1 MKQGSRYLPL
11 SISSTTI
18 SGCITDCYPPS
29 RFVQK
34 LIQCFMLLSI
44 YIKGN
49 NKLFSI
55 ILIIL
60 SLNSTSTY
68 AQQTL
73 EISFKA
79 RHYEGQALGLDSIL
93 IKNINRNCD
102 TTLYAPDTILNLL
115 FYVGMDENKAIE
127 NSFNI
132 SQNYPNP
139 VIMGKTSVDIFM
151 PHQDRVFIKV
161 FDITGNLVTHYNII
175 ISNGM
180 HTFDFYIENRG
191 TYLLTAMTGG
201 QFKSVKIMSLG
212 NKSNQE
218 SRIEYGTF
226 KESTILNLKTK
237 QLNGGFWFEPGDTL
251 WYVGYANT
259 PELIYGSDVME
270 SAPLVDTLISF
281 KIVEGLPCPNNVAV
295 KHSGYLYPTVQI
307 NEQCWLKENMNI
319 GTMINGDTNMTDNG
333 IIEKYCYDNESV
345 NCAVYGGLYQWD
357 ELMQYSTQEFS
368 QGICPFGWHIST
380 YSEWEILISERSANE
395 LKEKG
400 DSHWLTGNSGNN
412 SSGFTA
418 LPAGYRGWNS
428 GSFDMIYEGCDFFT
442 STEYEIDDDYSW
454 ARSMYYASSWIGGGN
469 AWKTHGLSIRC
480 LKD

>member
-1 MKQGSRYLPL
+1 ML
-11 SISSTTI
+11 S
-18 SGCITDCYPPS
+18 PP

-34 LIQCFMLLSI
+34 LIQSFMLLSI

-49 NKLFSI
+49 NKFFSI

-281 KIVEGLPCPNNVAV
+281 KIVEGLPCLDNIAV
-295 KHSGYLYPTVQI
+295 KHAGQLYPTVKLL
-307 NEQCWLKENMNI
+307 NECWFKENLNV
-319 GTMINGDTNMTDNG
+319 GTMIVGDSNMVDNN
-333 IIEKYCYDNESV
+333 IIEKYCYDNNPA
-345 NCAVYGGLYQWD
+345 NCQEYGALYQWN
-357 ELMQYSTQEFS
+357 ELMNYTEEEAT
-368 QGICPFGWHIST
+368 QGICPQGWHIPTSDE
-380 YSEWEILISERSANE
+380 YFSLVEDFDGVGCKERGNEHWEVGYNVG
-395 LKEKG
+395 G
-400 DSHWLTGNSGNN
+400 DNKK
-412 SSGFTA
+412 GFTA
-418 LPAGYRGWNS
+418 LGSGYRQNTTLFEQLGTTTAFHS
-428 GSFDMIYEGCDFFT
+428 
-442 STEYEIDDDYSW
+442 STKLTYDWVWYLELNKNNY
-454 ARSMYYASSWIGGGN
+454 IGFGTML
-469 AWKTHGLSIRC
+469 KITGLSIRC
-480 LKD
+480 IKD